1 MLGRLIDK
9 GVEPVRWL
17 LIVGIAYTLAMMV
30 LVFFETP
37 VSVPSTDL
45 TTKPSREQTR
55 TPTNI
60 NQLLAK
66 HIFGQAGAETPMAR
80 YNEKSVTTR
89 LPLELQS
96 VFVSD
101 EPERS
106 TAIVAQRG
114 KPGQMYRVGDSLPG
128 NAKLLEV
135 AHDQVYLRT
144 NGIKESLPFPT
155 NRTAGT
161 FNTEVFDEEVE
172 ESNGSPNVS
181 SRDLSNS
188 DASGVGDAPDTLE
201 EYRQR
206 FSEDAEG
213 TLGSLGIETSE
224 TGGYKIGNSVPSA
237 YLQQT
242 GLQSGDVILSINGQ
256 AVGNLQQDQMQLDN
270 VLAQGTARIEI
281 QRGSRRFFVTASIP
295 NQR

>member
-1 MLGRLIDK
+1 MLVTLIDK

-17 LIVGIAYTLAMMV
+17 LIAGIAYTLAMMAWM
-30 LVFFETP
+30 FFETP
-37 VSVPSTDL
+37 VSVPSADL
-45 TTKPSREQTR
+45 AAKPSREQTR
-55 TPTNI
+55 TPANI

-66 HIFGQAGAETPMAR
+66 HIFGEVGAETRMAR
-80 YNEKSVTTR
+80 LNATSVTTR

-114 KPGQMYRVGDSLPG
+114 KPGRMYRVGDSLPG

-135 AHDQVYLRT
+135 AHDKVYLRT
-144 NGIKESLPFPT
+144 NGNKESLPFPT
-155 NRTAGT
+155 IHTAGT
-161 FNTEVFDEEVE
+161 FNTEVFDEEVG
-172 ESNGSPNVS
+172 ESNDSPNVS
-181 SRDLSNS
+181 SRDLTNS
-188 DASGVGDAPDTLE
+188 GASGVGDAPDTLE
-201 EYRQR
+201 EYRQQ
-206 FSEDAEG
+206 FSEDAAG
-213 TLGSLGIETSE
+213 TLGSLGIETSD
-224 TGGYKIGNSVPSA
+224 TGGYKIGNSVPST

-270 VLAQGTARIEI
+270 VLAQGTARIEV
-281 QRGSRRFFVTASIP
+281 QRGSRRFFVTARLP